1 MTLEEFQNL
10 IPVNSNC
17 DIFQLDNNGDSKLL
31 MTVRYLGIV
40 GSVLTF
46 DKGYI
51 NISFPVERVKEL
63 FKSFFVE
70 NLWCILLNQE

>member
-10 IPVNSNC
+10 VPVNSKC
-17 DIFQLDNNGDSKLL
+17 DIFQLDNSGNSKLL

-40 GSVLTF
+40 GAVLTF
-46 DKGYI
+46 DKGFM
-51 NISFPVERVKEL
+51 NISFPVESVKEL